1 MTEPQFRRLSAQIHA
16 TPSELSALVEEFA
29 NAHEL
34 DLIAERFFP
43 KRVVTLSESGR
54 LSQLTSESDNP
65 VRRVLMY
72 PAGGEVPGEETPGG
86 CFVTFGRLADWGLGQ
101 TMISASWDV
110 ADLDRARLWKK
121 FKRTIHNQARAGA
134 TLVGPRASAYDK
146 SYRILPEAEEYAR
159 RGGKLVTIKDGPEY
173 RLPATS

>member
-1 MTEPQFRRLSAQIHA
+1 MTEPQFRRLGAQFHA
-16 TPSELSALVEEFA
+16 TPSELCDLIDAFA
-29 NAHEL
+29 EAHEL
-34 DLIAERFFP
+34 ELIAERFFP
-43 KRVVTLSESGR
+43 TRVVNVSERGQ
-54 LSQLTSESDNP
+54 LFQLTSEADNP

-72 PAGGEVPGEETPGG
+72 PAGGEVPSEEKPGG
-86 CFVTFGRLADWGLGQ
+86 CFVTFGLIEDWGLEQ